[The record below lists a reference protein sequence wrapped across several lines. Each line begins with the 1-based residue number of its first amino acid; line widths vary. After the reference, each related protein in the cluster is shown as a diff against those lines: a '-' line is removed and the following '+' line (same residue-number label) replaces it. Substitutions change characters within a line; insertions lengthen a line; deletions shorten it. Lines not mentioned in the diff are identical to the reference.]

1 MRHTFCLL
9 DLLDSSAGPG
19 ILAREARRSRREG
32 VTASTAIGGRQRR
45 DWWRTLHPTAR
56 TLMATRFL
64 RSIGQ
69 GALVVDF
76 VLYLEALHWNAVT
89 IGALLTGAG
98 LGGTALMLGSGTLSD
113 RFGRRPFLL
122 GYQLATAV
130 GALALVL
137 DPRSWILVLSTVLL
151 GCGRGANGAAGPFG
165 PVEHAWLAQ
174 SVPPADRGQVFSLN
188 GALGFW
194 GMGLGAWLGAAVPL
208 LGHLLPGPSAYRPLF
223 ALSLVIAVVNL
234 LQVASIRGADLVRRP
249 APAGEAAAA
258 RNAAT
263 AGPADAP
270 VRRRENVAMAL
281 LTAVNSVNALGIGL
295 FSPLLVY
302 WLSVRY
308 GVGSAAIGSTYAVA
322 LILTGVSSVMV
333 GEMTTRIGI
342 VRSVVWVRVVG
353 VGLLAAM
360 PLMPTYRWAAAIYVV
375 RSIFNRGSAGARQ
388 AFGVSLVRD
397 ERKGLA
403 SSLNGLSMRLP
414 SALGP
419 ALAGWLM
426 EGGSLDLPFYCA
438 AALQLA
444 YVVLFGTVLGRYDRP
459 PARGVQAASG

>member
-1 MRHTFCLL
+1 
-9 DLLDSSAGPG
+9 
-19 ILAREARRSRREG
+19 
-32 VTASTAIGGRQRR
+32 
-45 DWWRTLHPTAR
+45 
-56 TLMATRFL
+56 MATRFL

-76 VLYLEALHWNAVT
+76 ILYLEALRWNAVT

-113 RFGRRPFLL
+113 CFGRRPFLL
-122 GYQLATAV
+122 GYQVATVIGSLAV
-130 GALALVL
+130 VL
-137 DPRSWILVLSTVLL
+137 DPRSLTLVLAAVLL
-151 GCGRGANGAAGPFG
+151 GFGRGANGAAGPFG
-165 PVEHAWLAQ
+165 PVEQAWLAQ
-174 SVPPADRGQVFSLN
+174 SVPPAERGQVFSLN

-194 GMGLGAWLGAAVPL
+194 GMGIGAWLGALVPWI
-208 LGHLLPGPSAYRPLF
+208 GHLLPGAAAYRPLF
-223 ALSLVIAVVNL
+223 ALSLVIAVINL
-234 LQVASIRGADLVRRP
+234 LQVASLRGADLVRRASP
-249 APAGEAAAA
+249 AAAPALGAPEQRLPAEPVHEEEAQ
-258 RNAAT
+258 
-263 AGPADAP
+263 

-295 FSPLLVY
+295 FGPLLPY

-308 GVGSAAIGSTYAVA
+308 GAGTAAISSTYAIA

-342 VRSVVWVRVVG
+342 VRSVVWVRLVG

-360 PLMPTYRWAAAIYVV
+360 PLMPTYGWAAAIYVV

-419 ALAGWLM
+419 AVAGWLM

-444 YVVLFGTVLGRYDRP
+444 YVVLFGTVLGRYERP